1 MPMTRWLFMP
11 ILFVIVLMVFL
22 WLSS

>member
-11 ILFVIVLMVFL
+11 FLFVILLMVLL